1 MTNYSEYERMRDK
14 LKAEASQ
21 LTKERQEID
30 QRLMSL
36 KQSIDGL
43 NALIQQ
49 MGGPPPDVELHP
61 SVKTETLLGLTDSIK
76 SILRSAGTPLAATEI
91 RDELVRRGFNPD
103 DYSNFLTVIHNTVR
117 RLVTSNDIGF
127 AEIGGKTVYMQ
138 LEQPGALRPRGVF
151 SRHLGRTGK
160 KD

>member
-1 MTNYSEYERMRDK
+1 MTTYSEYEQMRDK
-14 LKAEASQ
+14 LKAETAQ

-49 MGGPPPDVELHP
+49 MGGPPPDIEVHP
-61 SVKTETLLGLTDSIK
+61 GVKAEPSLGLTDSIK
-76 SILRSAGTPLAATEI
+76 GILKNAGTLLSATEI
-91 RDELVRRGFNPD
+91 RNELVRRGFNPD
-103 DYSNFLTVIHNTVR
+103 EYSNFLTVIHNTLR
-117 RLVTSNDIGF
+117 RLVTSHDIGF

-138 LEQPGALRPRGVF
+138 IEQPDALRPRGV
-151 SRHLGRTGK
+151 SPRHLGRTK
-160 KD
+160 EK